1 MSSRQWLWICL
12 LSCLWG
18 SAFIFMEVAL
28 PTFSPLLIVMG
39 RMGVAAVVLNGV
51 LWCQPK
57 IRGMLQTAPLSLWLK
72 CGGLS
77 LLNNLLPFGFVV
89 WGQQHISASL
99 ASILIAAAPLFTVVL
114 AVFWLSERLSLLR
127 SLGVML
133 GFAGVVVLVGPE
145 VLRGFDLKGLG
156 ELAILAAA
164 LSYAVAGFVGGR
176 FKAIPSELLSTM
188 TVTMGALMM
197 VGLTGAI
204 ALTSDQPLIMAW
216 SWPAAVAVVCLG
228 LFSTASAY
236 LIYYRLL
243 AQAGVVNTSLVSF
256 LVPLST
262 LILGAALL
270 GERLDAAS
278 VVGMSLILTGLAVLD
293 GRVLKKFRA
302 AR

>member
-1 MSSRQWLWICL
+1 
-12 LSCLWG
+12 
-18 SAFIFMEVAL
+18 MEVAL
-28 PTFSPLLIVMG
+28 STFSPVLIVTG
-39 RMGVAAVVLNGV
+39 RMSVAAVVLNGV
-51 LWCQPK
+51 LWRQSK
-57 IRGMLQTAPLSLWLK
+57 HRGASRQSMPLALWLK

-77 LLNNLLPFGFVV
+77 LLNNLVPFGLVV

-114 AVFWLSERLSLLR
+114 ATFLVGERLTLIR
-127 SLGVML
+127 SMGVAL
-133 GFAGVVVLVGPE
+133 GFAGVIVLVGPE

-156 ELAILAAA
+156 ELAILGAA
-164 LSYAVAGFVGGR
+164 LSYAVAGFIGRR
-176 FKAIPSELLSTM
+176 FKAMPSQLLSTM
-188 TVTMGALMM
+188 TLTMGALMM
-197 VGLTGAI
+197 MGLTGAI
-204 ALTSDQPLIMAW
+204 ALASHEPLITGWRW
-216 SWPAAVAVVCLG
+216 SAGLSVVCLG

-262 LILGAALL
+262 LILGATFL

-278 VVGMSLILTGLAVLD
+278 IVGMMLILVGLAVLD
-293 GRVLKKFRA
+293 GRMLKRFRA